1 MKPLPSHLPP
11 LPAGAVYLGLGG
23 TFKIPANG
31 FGGYRLVDTTDYF
44 FHATFT
50 SGVWEAE
57 PFTTVSEKTHYACG
71 AGHSADRLNNAT
83 VEPQSVHIVWSASRQ
98 EPTKTHPSRESA
110 VAEAKRLCA
119 KHPAHEFFVFERVAG
134 FKGTVTVESIAP

>member
-1 MKPLPSHLPP
+1 MKPLPAHASP

-23 TFKIPANG
+23 TFKIPASG
-31 FGGYRLVDTTDYF
+31 FEGYSLVDTTNYLA
-44 FHATFT
+44 HLTLKR
-50 SGVWEAE
+50 GVWAASA
-57 PFTTVSEKTHYACG
+57 FTTTHERLYYAAPADSEIA
-71 AGHSADRLNNAT
+71 RLNAT

-134 FKGTVTVESIAP
+134 FKGTVTVENI

>member
-1 MKPLPSHLPP
+1 MKPLPAHLPP

-23 TFKIPANG
+23 TFKIPVG
-31 FGGYRLVDTTDYF
+31 DTFAGSLLGPYSGD
-44 FHATFT
+44 AWDNSWCEGT
-50 SGVWEAE
+50 SR
-57 PFTTVSEKTHYACG
+57 SCHYA
-71 AGHSADRLNNAT
+71 APADSEIARLNAT

-134 FKGTVTVESIAP
+134 FKGTVTVESI

>member
-1 MKPLPSHLPP
+1 MKPLPAHLPP

-23 TFKIPANG
+23 TFHVPASG
-31 FGGYRLVDTTDYF
+31 FGGYYLVDTTDYF
-44 FHATFT
+44 IHSTFK
-50 SGVWEAE
+50 SGVWEAA
-57 PFTTVSEKTHYACG
+57 PFTTVSDRSHYACRADG
-71 AGHSADRLNNAT
+71 SAARLNAT

-110 VAEAKRLCA
+110 IAEAKRLCA

-134 FKGTVTVESIAP
+134 FKGTVTVESI